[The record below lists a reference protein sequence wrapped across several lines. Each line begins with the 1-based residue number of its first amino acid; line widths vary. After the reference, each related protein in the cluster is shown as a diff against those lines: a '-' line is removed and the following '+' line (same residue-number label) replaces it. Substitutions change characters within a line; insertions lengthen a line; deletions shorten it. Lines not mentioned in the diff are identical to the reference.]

1 MLKGAL
7 KQNLI
12 TYSDN
17 QFSLNGMINPTFT
30 NVGDAPVMVD
40 GAILQKG
47 NSFKVDLPN
56 LVLTNTISI
65 NFLSE
70 VKEECQL
77 SVRYGILV

>member
-1 MLKGAL
+1 MFKGAV
-7 KQNLI
+7 KQQLI

-17 QFSLNGMINPTFT
+17 QFSLEGFVNPTFT
-30 NVGDAPVMVD
+30 NLGDSPVMVD
-40 GAILQKG
+40 GELLQKG
-47 NSFKVDLPN
+47 DSFKVDLPN
-56 LVLTNTISI
+56 LVLSNTISI